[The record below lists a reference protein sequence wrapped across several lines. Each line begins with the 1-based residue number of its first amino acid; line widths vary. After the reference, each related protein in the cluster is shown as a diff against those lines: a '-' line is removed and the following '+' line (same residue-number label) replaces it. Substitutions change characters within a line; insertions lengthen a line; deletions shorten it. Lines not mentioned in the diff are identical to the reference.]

1 MSTEP
6 AQKDTVERDEHRS
19 STERH
24 SGEKLAQC
32 QHKNTQWRE
41 MSTGPAQE
49 DTNIHSGERWAQGQH
64 RKTQGREMST
74 GPAQEDTAERDEHR
88 ASTGR

>member
-1 MSTEP
+1 
-6 AQKDTVERDEHRS
+6 
-19 STERH
+19 
-24 SGEKLAQC
+24 
-32 QHKNTQWRE
+32 